1 MPLSQEQITDLLLK
15 HLYGELTAEEAA
27 TLEQWKT
34 SNEENNALF
43 AEFSD
48 EEKVKQELSVL
59 LATRSRIWEQLAVHT
74 SSPHPLR
81 SSYRRPLLVA
91 ASISLL
97 LMVAGYLLW
106 NRPPSG
112 HTAVAAHVVDIP
124 APAAN
129 RAFITLRNG
138 QKIYIDSLQPGADG
152 QLKGTGAKK
161 LAADLLAYNETAD
174 ANTRP
179 EMNTITVPKGSRP
192 LQISLPD
199 GSSLWINVAS
209 SISFMAPFPKDA
221 RMVHVTGEAY
231 FDVAPDAHRPFTVQ
245 LRNEVIHVLGTTFN
259 VQSYEDESIVKTTL
273 VTGKLQINQT
283 KTGTMN
289 MLNSGQ
295 QAVTQPNDAVVV
307 KDDADLEEA
316 LSWKQDMFHFRNEEL
331 KSIMKQLGRWYDV
344 TIVYPH
350 SIPDRFFTAS
360 ISRKKSLSAVL
371 KIMEQNG
378 IHFKLE
384 GKTLIVMP

>member
-1 MPLSQEQITDLLLK
+1 MSQKQITDLLLK

-27 TLEQWKT
+27 TLEQWRM

-48 EEKVKQELSVL
+48 EEKVKQELSAL
-59 LATRSRIWEQLAVHT
+59 LATRSRIWEQLDAHT
-74 SSPHPLR
+74 GSVRTLR
-81 SSYRRPLLVA
+81 RSYQRPLLVA

-106 NRPPSG
+106 NRPPSS
-112 HTAVAAHVVDIP
+112 HTPIAKHMADIP

-152 QLKGTGAKK
+152 QLKGTGAQK
-161 LAADLLAYNETAD
+161 LAADQLVYNE
-174 ANTRP
+174 NTDGNHRP
-179 EMNTITVPKGSRP
+179 ELNTITVPKGSKP
-192 LQISLPD
+192 LQVTLPD
-199 GSSLWINVAS
+199 GSDLWINVATS
-209 SISFMAPFPKDA
+209 VSFMVPFPKDT

-231 FDVAPDAHRPFTVQ
+231 FDVAQNASKPFTVQ
-245 LRNEVIHVLGTTFN
+245 VRNEVIHVLGTTFN
-259 VQSYEDESIVKTTL
+259 VQSYEDESITKTTL

-289 MLNSGQ
+289 VLNSGQ
-295 QAVTQPNDAVVV
+295 QAITQSNDAVIV
-307 KDDADLEEA
+307 KDDADLEEV

-331 KSIMKQLGRWYDV
+331 KSIMNQLGRWYDITV
-344 TIVYPH
+344 VYPRN
-350 SIPDRFFTAS
+350 IPNRFFTAS
-360 ISRKKSLSAVL
+360 ISRRKSLSEVL

-384 GKTLIVMP
+384 GKTLMVMP